1 MDTQYQCRPDESNS
15 SRYILEDTRLDSV
28 TDKEKIA
35 RQRAKEERDNRLHRF
50 RTDPSFD
57 PDKLT
62 STDIAWVA
70 AQKELDI
77 DTVKKILYLERQE
90 TLKKEQIRK
99 TEIKKRAQDSIYE
112 INCKLFKISIS
123 LIVACLVFAFF
134 AGPIARRCYAHEVT
148 EEISTYICYVTEYG
162 DCYHE
167 KGCQYLWNSSYKT
180 TVYSAE
186 KRGYD
191 PCSKCNPSQQT
202 TLTFTKTLYW
212 NISKTKTS
220 ENEPSFMLWLCCSL
234 CLIPIYFLLT
244 FNLKKKR
251 KEEYYW
257 IESTK

>member
-162 DCYHE
+162 DCYR
-167 KGCQYLWNSSYKT
+167 T
-180 TVYSAE
+180 
-186 KRGYD
+186 
-191 PCSKCNPSQQT
+191 
-202 TLTFTKTLYW
+202 
-212 NISKTKTS
+212 
-220 ENEPSFMLWLCCSL
+220 
-234 CLIPIYFLLT
+234 
-244 FNLKKKR
+244 
-251 KEEYYW
+251 
-257 IESTK
+257 